1 MNSHINKIFPENLLD
16 DFILQSN
23 SKSLKTNQYLNEYH
37 GLKVKVSFGQGR
49 PAKIPWISFTPVGI
63 TTSNGYYPVFL
74 FYKKVPKITNMGYWS
89 SKGSKA

>member
-1 MNSHINKIFPENLLD
+1 MQLVPQNYESNLNKIFPENFLD

-23 SKSLKTNQYLNEYH
+23 SKSLKTNQYLNEYQ

-49 PAKIPWISFTPVGI
+49 PAKIPWISFGLGI

-74 FYKKVPKITNMGYWS
+74 FFQKKIF
-89 SKGSKA
+89 